1 MMSNKNLIVKS
12 DFQIEKP
19 GLESKVVKA
28 SVGIE
33 IEGESGDLDRISGR
47 VQSVIA
53 AANIDCELPLSE
65 YLEEGTYASGWRD
78 GHIEATE
85 KAKQAKPAEPVL
97 DFRTDFENAPDIER
111 VLFLVREECGLSQ
124 VRDGYVSKENECTM
138 FFLEG
143 ILEAKRI
150 NGHNLLG
157 WCPKPKITIDGEER

>member
-1 MMSNKNLIVKS
+1 MSDKTLTVKS

-19 GLESKVVKA
+19 GLESEVVKA

-33 IEGESGDLDRISGR
+33 IESESGDLYDVSER
-47 VQSVIA
+47 VSA
-53 AANIDCELPLSE
+53 TLSAANKGFDNSDI
-65 YLEEGTYASGWRD
+65 A
-78 GHIEATE
+78 H
-85 KAKQAKPAEPVL
+85 KAVTPAEPVL

-124 VRDGYVSKENECTM
+124 VRDGYVSKETELIM

-143 ILEAKRI
+143 LLEAKRVHHS
-150 NGHNLLG
+150 NVLG

>member
-1 MMSNKNLIVKS
+1 MMSNKTLTVKS

-19 GLESKVVKA
+19 GLESETVKA

-33 IEGESGDLDRISGR
+33 IEGETGDLDRISGR

-53 AANIDCELPLSE
+53 AASSDCELPLSE
-65 YLEEGTYASGWRD
+65 YLEDGAYARGWRD
-78 GHIEATE
+78 GHMDATE
-85 KAKQAKPAEPVL
+85 KAKQATPAEPLL
-97 DFRTDFENAPDIER
+97 DFRKDFENAPDAER

-124 VRDGYVSKENECTM
+124 VREGYVSKENECTM

-150 NGHNLLG
+150 NGHNVLG
-157 WCPKPKITIDGEER
+157 WRPKPKITIDGEE